1 MRDNKASKTETL
13 YLCWGQPCLAI
24 WQQEAI
30 LFQSLYFIASIL
42 NMVRQVVFNVFV
54 LLVHKMRQSAKLNN
68 GFAPVSIYRAVF
80 IPQSPNFHWIC
91 ENLQFKYT
99 SCCDHFQRWHKGVLT
114 KSLWFMTPL
123 SLLRE
128 VNIRFLS
135 FSIYQLP
142 FRAFVWGREVFHFMK
157 PNKGD
162 LGADTDLTLNFC
174 WP

>member
-1 MRDNKASKTETL
+1 MLGTALFSYKAGSHFISKFVIHCQHTEHGGL
-13 YLCWGQPCLAI
+13 
-24 WQQEAI
+24 
-30 LFQSLYFIASIL
+30 
-42 NMVRQVVFNVFV
+42 VRQVVFNVFV
-54 LLVHKMRQSAKLNN
+54 LLVHKIRQSAKLND
-68 GFAPVSIYRAVF
+68 GFAPVSIYQAVF

-99 SCCDHFQRWHKGVLT
+99 SCCDHFQRWHEGVQT

-135 FSIYQLP
+135 FSVYQLP

-162 LGADTDLTLNFC
+162 LGADTDQGVWVLKLLAQI
-174 WP
+174 